1 VHFINT
7 IKFITK
13 KLYLYKIW
21 RSLKMAINNS
31 RNMYERLPI
40 HGQVQFDG
48 SKLIYIVFIA
58 LLTIA
63 TTSDSVPEM
72 WH

>member
-13 KLYLYKIW
+13 KLYLYKNW
-21 RSLKMAINNS
+21 GSLKMAINNS
-31 RNMYERLPI
+31 RNMYEWLPI
-40 HGQVQFDG
+40 HRQVQFDG
-48 SKLIYIVFIA
+48 SKLIYIVFIV

-63 TTSDSVPEM
+63 TTSDSVP
-72 WH
+72 